1 MSELR
6 WVVATS
12 LRYRYL
18 VVFAAAV
25 LMIFGIS
32 QIRAMPID
40 VFPEFAPPRVEI
52 QTPSIGLSSA
62 EVESLVTIPIEQSM
76 HGLPG
81 LDIMRSKSVEQL
93 SSVVLIFERSVDLM
107 EARFLVQER
116 LSQVTPQLPT
126 WAAPPMMMPPLSSTA
141 RTIKIGITSDK
152 LSVIDLSMITY
163 WKIRERILRVPGVAN
178 VAIWGEQ
185 IDMPQVQVDP
195 AKLAE

>member
-62 EVESLVTIPIEQSM
+62 EVESLVTIPIEQ
-76 HGLPG
+76 
-81 LDIMRSKSVEQL
+81 
-93 SSVVLIFERSVDLM
+93 
-107 EARFLVQER
+107 
-116 LSQVTPQLPT
+116 
-126 WAAPPMMMPPLSSTA
+126 
-141 RTIKIGITSDK
+141 
-152 LSVIDLSMITY
+152 
-163 WKIRERILRVPGVAN
+163 
-178 VAIWGEQ
+178 
-185 IDMPQVQVDP
+185 
-195 AKLAE
+195 